1 MAYPIVIT
9 VLACYL
15 LGNLNGAV
23 CMSALLSH
31 EDVRERGSGNAGLT
45 NFARNYGG
53 ANSLLVMLIDA
64 GKAAVACLLGGL
76 LLKPYGLE
84 QEGMMLG
91 AVSVSLGHDF
101 PALLGFRG
109 GKGILSGFACLL
121 VIDWRSALIVLA
133 LFALAY
139 LVSGYVSLGSIV
151 GAVTYSACF
160 GIFWR
165 EKPWVMAGGIF
176 LGLLALFMHRKN
188 IVRLLRGEES
198 KTNLFRK
205 GKKP

>member
-151 GAVTYSACF
+151 GAVTYSTCF
-160 GIFWR
+160 GILWR